1 MIINANLDIGGTKGD
16 HEVFDGGIGLDGW
29 CQFRKETRGDVTVGI
44 VRKEARTRDVDTSRV
59 SIEVVGRGEVVADGV
74 EPGAMLTLL
83 QVDGDDPFET
93 VAGGGREE
101 EESLKMGV
109 GEQQA
114 TDFI

>member
-1 MIINANLDIGGTKGD
+1 MAPRGD
-16 HEVFDGGIGLDGW
+16 HEVLDSRIGLDGW
-29 CQFRKETRGDVTVGI
+29 CQFGKKTRGDVTVG
-44 VRKEARTRDVDTSRV
+44 VMRQEARTGDVDTSRV
-59 SIEVVGRGEVVADGV
+59 SIKVVGRGEVVADGV

-83 QVDGDDPFET
+83 QVDGDDPFEA